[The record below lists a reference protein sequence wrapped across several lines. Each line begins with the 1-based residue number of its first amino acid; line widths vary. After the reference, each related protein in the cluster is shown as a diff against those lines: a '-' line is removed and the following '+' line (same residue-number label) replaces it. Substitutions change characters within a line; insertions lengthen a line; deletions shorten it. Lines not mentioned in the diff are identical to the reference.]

1 MLLGALLTKQLMG
14 PSQKSHAGSG
24 HPTTSPLHSP
34 TLVAD
39 MADVNADEDAYLRA
53 VTICAGM
60 LAIKCAAAERVAR
73 LS

>member
-1 MLLGALLTKQLMG
+1 MAVKQLMAG
-14 PSQKSHAGSG
+14 PFTRGLCAGSG
-24 HPTTSPLHSP
+24 HPTKSPLHSP

>member
-1 MLLGALLTKQLMG
+1 MAVKQLMG
-14 PSQKSHAGSG
+14 PSHAGSG
-24 HPTTSPLHSP
+24 HPTTSALHSP

-39 MADVNADEDAYLRA
+39 MADINTDEDAYLRA

>member
-1 MLLGALLTKQLMG
+1 
-14 PSQKSHAGSG
+14 
-24 HPTTSPLHSP
+24 
-34 TLVAD
+34 
-39 MADVNADEDAYLRA
+39 MADINADEDAYLRA

>member
-1 MLLGALLTKQLMG
+1 MAVKQLMALFTRERRG
-14 PSQKSHAGSG
+14 AHD
-24 HPTTSPLHSP
+24 SPLHSP

-39 MADVNADEDAYLRA
+39 MADIKTDEDAYLRA